1 MLVLG
6 LQGSP
11 RRKGNSAHLLSLFLQ
26 EARRLGARTE
36 VVDVTRDRILP
47 CAEYVVCE
55 KKGFCPIDDDMK
67 TRVYGL
73 LRGAEVIVAA
83 TPIFFYNCTAQL
95 KALIDRSQT
104 LWARRYR
111 LKLSDPH
118 AGRRRGFLLSVAA
131 TRGKQLFDGLH
142 LTMQYFFDAVDA
154 DYHGS
159 LTYRGIEKAGDM
171 AKHPDVGKDVA
182 AAAADLLA
190 PYIGRR
196 RVLFASDQGAGRAR
210 IAAAFAQIQAGDRLD
225 VRCAGLVPAEKVLP
239 PAAAAMK
246 ERGVDIGFL
255 RPDAFNDAPTGWAP
269 EIVVIFPGKNS
280 LPRVE
285 GARQHDW
292 DLSKPDSGDA
302 EAWRKL
308 TGEIEQ
314 RVLRL
319 AENICSF
326 G

>member
-6 LQGSP
+6 IQGSP

-67 TRVYGL
+67 TRGYGL
-73 LRGAEVIVAA
+73 LRNAEVIVAA

-95 KALIDRSQT
+95 KALIDRSQA

-118 AGRRRGFLLSVAA
+118 ARRRRGFLLSVAA
-131 TRGKQLFDGLH
+131 THGKQLFDGLH
-142 LTMQYFFDAVDA
+142 LTMQYFFDAVSA

-171 AKHPDVGKDVA
+171 AKHPDVEKDVA
-182 AAAADLLA
+182 AAASDLLA
-190 PYIGRR
+190 PYMGRR
-196 RVLFASDQGAGRAR
+196 RVLFASDRGAGRGQV
-210 IAAAFAQIQAGDRLD
+210 AAAFARILAGDRLD
-225 VRCAGLVPAEKVLP
+225 VRCAGTAPSGKVL
-239 PAAAAMK
+239 PAAAAAMG
-246 ERGVDIGFL
+246 ERGVDIGLL
-255 RPDAFNDAPTGWAP
+255 RPEAFDSALTGWVP
-269 EIVVIFPGKNS
+269 EIVVTFSGKNS
-280 LPRVE
+280 PPRVE
-285 GARQHDW
+285 GARHESW
-292 DLSKPDSGDA
+292 DLSAPDSKDA
-302 EAWRKL
+302 GAWRKL
-308 TGEIEQ
+308 SEEIEQ
-314 RVLRL
+314 RVKRL
-319 AENICSF
+319 VEEIGNA
-326 G
+326 

>member
-11 RRKGNSAHLLSLFLQ
+11 RRKGNSAHLLSLFLE
-26 EARRLGARTE
+26 EARQLGACTE

-67 TRVYGL
+67 TRGYGL
-73 LRGAEVIVAA
+73 LRSAEVIVAA

-104 LWARRYR
+104 LWSRRYR

-131 TRGKQLFDGLH
+131 THGKQLFDGLH
-142 LTMQYFFDAVDA
+142 LTMQYFFDAVSA
-154 DYHGS
+154 EYHGS
-159 LTYRGIEKAGDM
+159 LTYRGIEHAGEM

-190 PYIGRR
+190 PYMGRR
-196 RVLFASDQGAGRAR
+196 RVLFASDQGAGRGQV
-210 IAAAFAQIQAGDRLD
+210 AAAFARIHAGDRLD
-225 VRCAGLVPAEKVLP
+225 VRCVGTAPAEKVLP
-239 PAAAAMK
+239 AAAGAMR
-246 ERGVDIGFL
+246 ETGVDLGFL
-255 RPDAFNDAPTGWAP
+255 RPEGFDNALSAWAP
-269 EIVVIFPGKNS
+269 EIVVTFPGGDS
-280 LPRVE
+280 LPRVD
-285 GARQHDW
+285 GARHESW
-292 DLSKPDSGDA
+292 DLSAPDAKDT

-308 TGEIEQ
+308 SGEIEQ
-314 RVLRL
+314 RVKNLVG
-319 AENICSF
+319 NI
-326 G
+326 